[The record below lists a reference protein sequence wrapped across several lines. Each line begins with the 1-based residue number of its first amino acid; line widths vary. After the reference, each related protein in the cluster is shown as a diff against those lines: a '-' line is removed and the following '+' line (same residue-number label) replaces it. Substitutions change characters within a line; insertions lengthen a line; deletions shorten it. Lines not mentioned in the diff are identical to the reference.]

1 MARRRRSDP
10 EPSLFSFL
18 SVLKAVMG
26 TLTLIISGM
35 SHLAFANPKQ
45 RIDIEAFTPGKKS
58 AVYVECRSDGLLLHP
73 DRVGD
78 GAPTFVA
85 REDLDL
91 PEGAWST
98 LRRSLELDGHHYLM
112 LLVRPDGVRTFH
124 DARATLGDAAI
135 DVGYEP
141 LFGTGD
147 VQLHERAGEGA
158 RR

>member
-45 RIDIEAFTPGKKS
+45 RIDLEAFTPGKKS
-58 AVYVECRSDGLLLHP
+58 AVYVECRGDGLLLHP
-73 DRVGD
+73 DREGSA
-78 GAPTFVA
+78 APIFVA
-85 REDLDL
+85 RDDIEL
-91 PEGAWST
+91 PDSDWST

-124 DARATLGDAAI
+124 EALSLI
-135 DVGYEP
+135 HISEP
-141 LFGTGD
+141 T
-147 VQLHERAGEGA
+147 RPY
-158 RR
+158 

>member
-1 MARRRRSDP
+1 MRRPRRDP

-45 RIDIEAFTPGKKS
+45 RIEVEAFTPGKKS
-58 AVYVECRSDGLLLHP
+58 AVHVECRAEGVVIHPEEGSEASPTLVRRGALDAADSD
-73 DRVGD
+73 
-78 GAPTFVA
+78 
-85 REDLDL
+85 
-91 PEGAWST
+91 WSV
-98 LRRSLELDGHHYLM
+98 LRRSLENDPQHYLM
-112 LLVRPDGVRTFH
+112 LLVRADGVGTFH
-124 DARATLGDAAI
+124 DARASLGDAPI

-147 VQLHERAGEGA
+147 VQLRQREAVR
-158 RR
+158 